1 MGVMVEQIL
10 DRSAGGPGFNQS
22 DSDFGSGRLVAPDDE
37 KVNRSIPILVTI
49 LGYSGVDDL
58 LSGFGHE
65 VIVSKPEVFC
75 LFPEALRILTD
86 DGFIWRQAPRSV
98 QIDQIDDSSL
108 RALRLLLVDDKSK
121 QVCDSLMRFRQCPF
135 DVSYP
140 GPDTHGFYFP
150 PDVPL
155 YSGDT
160 PVSIIDC
167 GAFTGDTLIS
177 FLSRL
182 GPRVRRYA
190 AVEPSPANAL
200 KLRAVVSTLVEM
212 NPTSALD
219 VQVFNIAVG
228 DRNGVA
234 VVREDGPA
242 SNLTYDEF
250 IGTRH
255 GDSDSGQVLVTTLDG
270 LFAGEEWSVLKM
282 DIEGSEYEALTGA
295 RGIISR
301 GNTTLAIAI
310 YHKPQD
316 LWRIPLLIAT
326 MAPEGYDYYLRQEG
340 HWGLETTLYAVPKG
354 A

>member
-1 MGVMVEQIL
+1 MSPTDVRI
-10 DRSAGGPGFNQS
+10 DR
-22 DSDFGSGRLVAPDDE
+22 R
-37 KVNRSIPILVTI
+37 IPILISI
-49 LGYSGVDDL
+49 LGYSDVDDL
-58 LSGFGHE
+58 LSGLGHKR
-65 VIVSKPEVFC
+65 VVSTPETFR
-75 LFPEALRILTD
+75 LFPEALRILTE
-86 DGFIWRQAPRSV
+86 DGFMWRQAPRSV
-98 QIDQIDDSSL
+98 QIDDFGL
-108 RALRLLLVDDKSK
+108 TALRLLLSDEKS
-121 QVCDSLMRFRQCPF
+121 QQLCNSLTRFRRDPS

-140 GPDTHGFYFP
+140 WPDTHEFYFP

-177 FLSRL
+177 FMSRL

-200 KLRAVVSTLVEM
+200 KLRAVVSTLEEM

-282 DIEGSEYEALTGA
+282 DIEGSEYEALIGA
-295 RGIISR
+295 KGIISR
-301 GNTTLAIAI
+301 GNTTLAIAV
-310 YHKPQD
+310 YHKPHD